1 MSTNRGRMKKKGTGR
16 ANKEGVNVP
25 SRIKPPQIVSN
36 VRVTR
41 VYRFRAAIATTQ
53 DISQNELINALGVMQ
68 TVVTTTATS
77 IFNTVKVHRV
87 SVWTPP
93 DLSGS
98 SAIDR
103 SCTITWNS
111 AEGAVIPSGIEV
123 SDSTMST
130 AYPAHVSSKPPA
142 GSIASFW
149 LTAYSGTAALNL
161 FTVACG
167 VGSIIDVHC
176 TGIMGDTNSASNLSY
191 TTTAGP
197 GLGVVW
203 YPPLDGPTDQYLP
216 VGLQT
221 FT

>member
-1 MSTNRGRMKKKGTGR
+1 MSTNRGRMKKKGGR
-16 ANKEGVNVP
+16 QRTDQVNVP
-25 SRIKPPQIVSN
+25 SRIKPPQIMSN
-36 VRVTR
+36 VRVNR
-41 VYRFRAAIATTQ
+41 VYRFRAAIATSQ

-87 SVWTPP
+87 SMWTPP

-98 SAIDR
+98 SVIDR
-103 SCTITWNS
+103 SCTLTWNS

-130 AYPAHVSSKPPA
+130 AYPAHVSSKPPP

-161 FTVACG
+161 FTIACG
-167 VGSIIDVHC
+167 VGTIIDVHV
-176 TGIMGDTNSASNLSY
+176 TGILADTNSASNLPY
-191 TTTAGP
+191 TTSAGP

-203 YPPLDGPTDQYLP
+203 YPPLDGPSDEYLP